1 MTNRGIDTGT
11 GRPEDY
17 ISRVETKTDPTDD
30 GGPKM
35 AGLRSVQSEPPPRVK
50 ARRGS
55 LLDTF
60 KDVLK
65 PGDIRAAERQPK
77 PSQGGG
83 GEGGLLGKSTDKIN
97 NQQTGWHTKP
107 QQPNQTGNPFDS
119 ALSGPDY
126 HHTPGRHRS
135 HGVMDHLLGRSR
147 DHDDKSGIIGSRSQR
162 ADLGAS
168 KSGSTKSKGP
178 GFASDEQN
186 YSFETPARS
195 REDPRRSAIDAVP
208 RVSAL
213 DSEEAMGHEF
223 SVCPYVFTAPL
234 ASDMDSR
241 SQCNSTITDVNMY

>member
-1 MTNRGIDTGT
+1 MFSSLAISGLQNGSQ
-11 GRPEDY
+11 
-17 ISRVETKTDPTDD
+17 SRVKE
-30 GGPKM
+30 
-35 AGLRSVQSEPPPRVK
+35 V
-50 ARRGS
+50 
-55 LLDTF
+55 
-60 KDVLK
+60 
-65 PGDIRAAERQPK
+65 AEK
-77 PSQGGG
+77 GV
-83 GEGGLLGKSTDKIN
+83 
-97 NQQTGWHTKP
+97 
-107 QQPNQTGNPFDS
+107 TGNPFDS

-162 ADLGAS
+162 ADLGAT

-223 SVCPYVFTAPL
+223 SSKKHPYYSEKQYNNNSKPHLRPL
-234 ASDMDSR
+234 R
-241 SQCNSTITDVNMY
+241 LY